1 MRQDLPSV
9 TLLVPPPQ
17 SHYHHPHSSS
27 HPMENDT
34 PSFSDDV
41 SLSSTFTADAGLTQK
56 PKVHH
61 PSSSSNAHRY
71 YSRRTER
78 ATETS
83 VILPPPETAVLGSS
97 SFSAHLPQQT
107 QFPQQQQTCGLPA
120 PRAVSPQHEEE
131 SPDAEATSSLSS
143 SWGCVV
149 PVGRQTTKSKSLFR
163 PHGAQRVM
171 FDLSRNQYAPQQPST
186 STSGAALSVTTTS
199 TDTTMRDDS
208 VLYDVESRWY
218 NGEDYKRF
226 KYNVIKTVK
235 SVLKAQD
242 RRARDATRKPFSYT
256 ALIEPLYDTCFAM
269 ELEQVVYLPRDQSI
283 LAPHEQANLLRLYRT
298 SLDTECVLG
307 LERLLVTKIGK
318 DRSELRASLMHTLQD
333 LQHHFFEQQQQHQE
347 QEHASRRPS
356 RSRKPRRVNLDDPHC
371 QILAENMCQISLE
384 VSRPSRLFARYLAA
398 TMEHSVVAERAAE
411 ERAATAG
418 PDHQDHRDHKNQTVT
433 PPPPPSS
440 RGASSS
446 AGARRNSH

>member
-1 MRQDLPSV
+1 MRQDMPSV

-17 SHYHHPHSSS
+17 SNYHPSSR
-27 HPMENDT
+27 MEDA
-34 PSFSDDV
+34 PLSSSFSDDV

-61 PSSSSNAHRY
+61 PSSSNAHRY
-71 YSRRTER
+71 YSRRAER

-97 SFSAHLPQQT
+97 SSSAHVPQQT

-120 PRAVSPQHEEE
+120 PRAVSPQHEQE
-131 SPDAEATSSLSS
+131 SPDAEATSSPSLSGGS
-143 SWGCVV
+143 VVV

-171 FDLSRNQYAPQQPST
+171 FDLSRNQYAPQQPSP
-186 STSGAALSVTTTS
+186 SSSGAALSVNTT

-283 LAPHEQANLLRLYRT
+283 LTPHEQATLLRLYRT

-333 LQHHFFEQQQQHQE
+333 LQHHFFDQQQQQQE
-347 QEHASRRPS
+347 QETGSRRPS
-356 RSRKPRRVNLDDPHC
+356 HSRKPRRVNLDDPHC
-371 QILAENMCQISLE
+371 HMLAENMCQISLE

-411 ERAATAG
+411 ARAAGAG
-418 PDHQDHRDHKNQTVT
+418 SHQDHRDHKNQTVT
-433 PPPPPSS
+433 PPPSSS
-440 RGASSS
+440 RGSSSS